1 MQNTEQVYMNNDIW
15 VFPLEPL
22 DNRYTKQWY
31 TEIPRLLEESL
42 VGTNNKVYSV
52 DGDQTSSNT
61 TKGAFLDFSDT
72 NLWKS
77 TQLASF
83 IRCLQEGLVSD
94 SAILLIT
101 DFWNP
106 VITQIAYM
114 RDLLEKDW
122 KIHSIAHAGAYDPSD
137 ILGLKMQKP
146 WPWEL
151 ERSMFYAC
159 DVTYFA
165 TEFHRNMFLKNLDIP
180 VDYHDKAVLSGQPH
194 GAIIESMAQIEQPV
208 FKSPSVIWPHRYN
221 EDKQPEIAEDLA
233 RDFDVTITQ
242 KLDLDKASFYETL
255 ADSQVL
261 FSCALHE
268 NLGISVMEGV
278 LLNVIPL
285 LPDRCSYAEMYYDEF
300 KYPSEWT
307 ENWENYTVYRPKL
320 VERLNNI
327 LDNPNAYTD
336 VMQAQREVLVNNY
349 LSADAMVQRLTGSS
363 D

>member
-1 MQNTEQVYMNNDIW
+1 MTDDIW

-31 TEIPRLLEESL
+31 TEIPRILENKL
-42 VGTNNKVYSV
+42 QGTNRYVYSI
-52 DGDQTSSNT
+52 DGDQQSENT

-77 TQLASF
+77 TQLATF
-83 IRCLQEGLVSD
+83 IRNLQTGYVDD
-94 SAILLIT
+94 SSCILFT

-106 VITQIAYM
+106 CITQIAYM
-114 RDLLEKDW
+114 RDLLDKHW
-122 KIHSIAHAGAYDPSD
+122 KIHAIAHAGAYDPTD

-146 WPWEL
+146 WPWDL
-151 ERSMFYAC
+151 ERSMFHAC
-159 DVTYFA
+159 DVVYFA
-165 TEFHRNMFLKNLDIP
+165 TEFHRSMFLKNLEIP
-180 VDYHDKAVLSGQPH
+180 EEYHHKAVLSGQPH
-194 GAIIESMAQIEQPV
+194 NEIVRSMDAIERPA
-208 FKSPSVIWPHRYN
+208 FKSPSIIWPHRYN
-221 EDKQPEIAEDLA
+221 QDKQPEIAEDLA

-242 KLDLDKASFYETL
+242 KLDLNKKNFYKTL

-278 LLNVIPL
+278 LLDVIPL
-285 LPDRCSYAEMYYDEF
+285 LPDRCSYAEMYHDEF

-307 ENWENYTVYRPKL
+307 ENWEKYTFYRPKL
-320 VERLNNI
+320 VERLNRI
-327 LDNPNAYTD
+327 LDNPNAYAD
-336 VMQAQREVLVNNY
+336 VMQSQREILVNNY
-349 LSADAMVQRLTGSS
+349 LSADVMVQRLTSSS